1 MYIGK
6 VIGNVVATTKD
17 ESLHGK
23 KMLIVEKLSPQ
34 LETKEKTEVAID
46 TVGAGNGETVLIT
59 KGSAARVITGEHS
72 AVDTAIVAIIDHIEV
87 DK

>member
-17 ESLHGK
+17 DSLHGK
-23 KMLIVEKLSPQ
+23 KMLIVEKLNLQ
-34 LETKEKTEVAID
+34 LESEDITEVAID
-46 TVGAGNGETVLIT
+46 TVGAGNGEIVLIT
-59 KGSAARVITGEHS
+59 KGSAARIITGEQS
-72 AVDTAIVAIIDHIEV
+72 AVDSAIVAIIDHVEV